1 MGLFGDL
8 LESVGL
14 SGLLSD
20 GQWRTLHNGRRVKL
34 DGEGRIVAGLPS
46 RFHGVH
52 VRDLSELTRKEREI
66 SATDCDQSCTSC
78 PATFADKATAV
89 AALLDANP
97 DLRQLLD
104 SDGGAGSKAYREWV
118 RRGRRG
124 SKPGAAKGDGRF
136 DALNERWELRGFRR
150 VGSWLE
156 AIYVTVPTSK
166 RWADLGKR
174 LPVLAEATGFEIHQP
189 SEALRLDVSALDA
202 DQCREAVDRALDEL
216 FASATGGR
224 LTDAPPAEVPF

>member
-1 MGLFGDL
+1 MFGDL

-52 VRDLSELTRKEREI
+52 VRDLSELTRKERALE
-66 SATDCDQSCTSC
+66 ATDCDDTC
-78 PATFADKATAV
+78 PKCPKTFASKAVAV

-97 DLRQLLD
+97 QLRHLLE
-104 SDGGAGSKAYREWV
+104 SDGGAGSKAFREWV

-124 SKPGAAKGDGRF
+124 PKPPAAAHDGRF
-136 DALNERWELRGFRR
+136 DALNEQWELRGFRK

-156 AIYVTVPTSK
+156 ALHTTVPTSK
-166 RWADLGKR
+166 KWADLGKR
-174 LPVLAEATGFEIHQP
+174 LPVLGEAAGLELHLP
-189 SEALRLDVSALDA
+189 SEALRLEVAGLDA
-202 DQCREAVDRALDEL
+202 GQCREAVDRALDEL
-216 FASATGGR
+216 FADATAGR
-224 LTDAPPAEVPF
+224 LTGHEPTADVPF

>member
-1 MGLFGDL
+1 MGMFGDL

-34 DGEGRIVAGLPS
+34 DSEGRILAGLPS
-46 RFHGVH
+46 KFHGVH
-52 VRDLSELTRKEREI
+52 VRDVSELARKEREI
-66 SATDCDQSCTSC
+66 SATDCDESCSSC
-78 PATFADKATAV
+78 PKTFGDKNTAV

-97 DLRQLLD
+97 ELRQLLD

-124 SKPGAAKGDGRF
+124 SKPALAKGDGRF

-174 LPVLAEATGFEIHQP
+174 LPVLSEATGFEIHQP

-216 FASATGGR
+216 FRSATDGR
-224 LTDAPPAEVPF
+224 LTDAPSPSVPF

>member
-20 GQWRTLHNGRRVKL
+20 GQWRTLHNGTRVKL
-34 DGEGRIVAGLPS
+34 DTEGRIVAGLPS

-52 VRDLSELTRKEREI
+52 VRDLSELTRQERKI
-66 SATDCDQSCTSC
+66 AATECDDTCSKC
-78 PATFADKATAV
+78 PKTFASKSVAV

-97 DLRQLLD
+97 QLRQLLD
-104 SDGGAGSKAYREWV
+104 SDGGAGSKAYREWL

-124 SKPGAAKGDGRF
+124 PKPGLAAHDGRF
-136 DALNERWELRGFRR
+136 DALNERWDLKGFRR

-156 AIYVTVPTSK
+156 AIHVTVPTSK
-166 RWADLGKR
+166 KWADLGRR
-174 LPVLAEATGFEIHQP
+174 LPVLAEAAGVEIHQP
-189 SEALRLDVSALDA
+189 SEALRIEVSAMDA
-202 DQCREAVDRALDEL
+202 DECRAAVDRALDEL
-216 FASATGGR
+216 FSTATTGR
-224 LTDAPPAEVPF
+224 LTGQPADVPF

>member
-1 MGLFGDL
+1 MFGDL

-34 DGEGRIVAGLPS
+34 DGAGRIVAGLPS

-52 VRDLSELTRKEREI
+52 VRDLSELTRQERKI
-66 SATDCDQSCTSC
+66 SATECDDTCSSCSK
-78 PATFADKATAV
+78 TFASKTVAV

-97 DLRQLLD
+97 QLRQLLE
-104 SDGGAGSKAYREWV
+104 SDGGAGSKAYREWL

-124 SKPGAAKGDGRF
+124 PKPAGDKHDGRF

-150 VGSWLE
+150 VTSWLE
-156 AIYVTVPTSK
+156 AIHVTVPTSK
-166 RWADLGKR
+166 RWADLGRR
-174 LPVLAEATGFEIHQP
+174 LPVLAEATGFELHQP
-189 SEALRLDVSALDA
+189 SEALRLEVSAMDA
-202 DQCREAVDRALDEL
+202 DECRAAVDRALDEL
-216 FASATGGR
+216 FATATRGR
-224 LTDAPPAEVPF
+224 LTEHPPAGEVPF